1 MATRA
6 SEGVTYSRPS
16 KGTVRKMMGKGGAG
30 SRGYYARSE
39 SKPYAHPTRDARGRF
54 ARSA

>member
-1 MATRA
+1 MIDPTDFVK
-6 SEGVTYSRPS
+6 EL
-16 KGTVRKMMGKGGAG
+16 RKMMGKGGAG